1 MEAKNIIKINIL
13 QGYNCIIEKGSLSHL
28 CDYFSFDNKK
38 VLIIADSNTK
48 IYISSLNINNA
59 YTYIIASGEKSKSL
73 GTYLSI
79 IEYLTNNNFSKTD
92 ILIALGGGVVGD
104 LTGFIASTY
113 KRGMQYINVPTSTI
127 AMIDASIGGKNAL
140 NCNHIKNIIGT
151 FYQPALVLIDSN
163 TLESLPERHYNSGL
177 IEALKMG
184 LILNKDIIDLFNDF
198 KGNIQEII
206 YLSVLAKK
214 KIIEVDCYDNN
225 VRMCLNFGH
234 TIGHAIEAY
243 EYNNSNPMYH
253 GESIACGMRYFI
265 KNAQLLQKIDK
276 ILDNLHI
283 NYHIDFNID
292 QLYENIKNDK
302 KIRDG
307 KINIIIVYQAGKY
320 EIKRMNVE
328 DIQKYL

>member
-1 MEAKNIIKINIL
+1 MEDKNTIKINIL
-13 QGYNCIIEKGSLSHL
+13 QRYNCIIQKGCLSHL
-28 CDYFSFDNKK
+28 DDYFCIDNKK
-38 VLIIADSNTK
+38 VLIIADSNTN
-48 IYISSLNINNA
+48 IYIPSLNIENA
-59 YTYIIASGEKSKSL
+59 YTYIITPGEKSKSL
-73 GTYLSI
+73 ETYLSI

-113 KRGMQYINVPTSTI
+113 KRGIQYINVPTSTL

-184 LILNKDIIDLFNDF
+184 LILNKDIIDLFKDF
-198 KGNIQEII
+198 KGNIQQII
-206 YLSVLAKK
+206 YLSILAKK
-214 KIIEVDCYDNN
+214 KIIEEDCYDNN

-243 EYNNSNPMYH
+243 EYNTKHPMYH

-265 KNAQLLQKIDK
+265 KNAQLLKRIDG
-276 ILDNLHI
+276 ILDDLQI
-283 NYHIDFNID
+283 NYNINFNID
-292 QLYENIKNDK
+292 QLYRHIKNDK
-302 KIRDG
+302 KIRDS
-307 KINIIIVYQAGKY
+307 KINIIIVHQAGQY
-320 EIKRMNVE
+320 EIESIDIK